1 MAKFMPKWD
10 DNINNKNEWTRYN
23 ANLSVYD
30 INKIVNNEL
39 YLYNRIADGSGT
51 VITLGGV
58 KKAGMAVDST
68 PIKGNNENLITSGG
82 VAAALNNKASKDE
95 IYPVGS
101 IYLSVNKTS
110 PAELFGGTWEQ
121 LKDKFL
127 LGAGDTYTNGATGG
141 NENHSHALNNGY
153 AMTCPAWLEPGG
165 NKVVWNAKQTPFTAN
180 TMIAGSYWNDPT
192 DGTSVSSYWAT
203 SLGGS
208 TDTSDSKPPY
218 LVVYMWKRTA

>member
-1 MAKFMPKWD
+1 MAILTQVTQLTDGIDTVTAKDIMD
-10 DNINNKNEWTRYN
+10 TQETAIN
-23 ANLSVYD
+23 ANTNATSAVSTA
-30 INKIVNNEL
+30 NE
-39 YLYNRIADGSGT
+39 A
-51 VITLGGV
+51 
-58 KKAGMAVDST
+58 KAAVA
-68 PIKGNNENLITSGG
+68 G
-82 VAAALNNKASKDE
+82 KASKDE

-165 NKVVWNAKQTPFTAN
+165 NKVVWNAKHVPFTAN
-180 TMIAGSYWNDPT
+180 TMITGSYWNDPT
-192 DGTSVSSYWAT
+192 DGTSASSYWAT